1 MTKFEKYSVI
11 AGLAIL
17 GALAAPA
24 LGLGVAGNALVA
36 GGIAAV
42 AQGVQDIKETSQS
55 EKNMR
60 AVLAKKP
67 KNTVSPMK
75 QARDRVKMGLPA
87 PARDKRIA
95 GGR

>member
-42 AQGVQDIKETSQS
+42 AQGVQDIKETPQT
-55 EKNMR
+55 EKQP
-60 AVLAKKP
+60 AVIFAKKQ
-67 KNTVSPMK
+67 KNTDSPIK
-75 QARDRVKMGLPA
+75 QARDRAKNGVPVPIKD
-87 PARDKRIA
+87 RRIA